1 MPPDPVADV
10 EQARRRMDFE
20 LLETAA
26 ALDSISTPPE
36 GVQLPV
42 DAGINVEASPQTTV
56 VHLSGDID
64 VYNSPRVAQ
73 DLELLMRSGPM
84 TIVLALENLRFIDSS
99 GLGVLVRAAK
109 QARDAGGQILLRRPM
124 PSIRKVL
131 EITGLDNV
139 FTVID

>member
-1 MPPDPVADV
+1 
-10 EQARRRMDFE
+10 
-20 LLETAA
+20 
-26 ALDSISTPPE
+26 
-36 GVQLPV
+36 
-42 DAGINVEASPQTTV
+42 
-56 VHLSGDID
+56 
-64 VYNSPRVAQ
+64 
-73 DLELLMRSGPM
+73 M